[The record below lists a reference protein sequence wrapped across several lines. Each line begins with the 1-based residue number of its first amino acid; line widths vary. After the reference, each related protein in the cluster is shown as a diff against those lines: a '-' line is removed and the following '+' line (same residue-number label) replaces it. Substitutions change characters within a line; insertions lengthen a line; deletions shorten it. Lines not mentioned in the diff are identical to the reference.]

1 MLVGSWGHCS
11 HYICRKEGLSDSVTV
26 LLVNLTMC
34 GITEKPSSWMHIE
47 GIFLDWFIRIGIP
60 FPKFGSFEVGGS
72 SLTLSHTGWQ
82 PTKEQRKKDTFALCL
97 LVLALASLALE
108 PISLGHWIL
117 MSTEDPASWTEQTT
131 GVLAFSLW
139 DGHCWRSGAQPV
151 SHSNKPPFYL
161 WKSIL
166 LVLFL

>member
-1 MLVGSWGHCS
+1 M
-11 HYICRKEGLSDSVTV
+11 
-26 LLVNLTMC
+26 
-34 GITEKPSSWMHIE
+34 
-47 GIFLDWFIRIGIP
+47 
-60 FPKFGSFEVGGS
+60 GGS

-82 PTKEQRKKDTFALCL
+82 STWRTRKKDTFALCL

-166 LVLFL
+166 LVLFCREPWVLQTALLLTFPSSLGQQLLGFLLSFSCQLPSSARLCSDPLLNSHGLYHSGLSWFA